1 MGESVEKL
9 GFIEVMVKVSP
20 DWVKLLSVVVVVL
33 PSAMVKVSLHS
44 VTTEPSMV
52 VVHAPVVVEKDDESD
67 EMVSTDPPEVV
78 DVL

>member
-1 MGESVEKL
+1 MVHPY
-9 GFIEVMVKVSP
+9 EV
-20 DWVKLLSVVVVVL
+20 
-33 PSAMVKVSLHS
+33 HS